1 MSAGWKLILW
11 DGKDF
16 FLQSVNRLNWL
27 VWSQGIRFFSV
38 FSYCYVVAGWWE
50 WKNMQNLLRA
60 KKMKTHSTQLS
71 TETCNQ
77 QDAEWMNV
85 TRTKTHNC
93 KIKNSL
99 LFMKRSAV
107 VSTPFYQQCGFFV
120 LPFFYSVCVCVC
132 APSTEFSFNFFLFC
146 FIYVSRLF
154 FFIIIYSNFSF
165 ATVFHAVELFILFFF
180 SSVFV

>member
-11 DGKDF
+11 DGKNF

-120 LPFFYSVCVCVC
+120 LPFFYSVCVCVR
-132 APSTEFSFNFFLFC
+132 AFHWIFF
-146 FIYVSRLF
+146 
-154 FFIIIYSNFSF
+154 
-165 ATVFHAVELFILFFF
+165 
-180 SSVFV
+180 

>member
-27 VWSQGIRFFSV
+27 VWSQCIHFFRSSV
-38 FSYCYVVAGWWE
+38 IVTSLLGDAFYWE
-50 WKNMQNLLRA
+50 R
-60 KKMKTHSTQLS
+60 KKWRHSTQLS

-77 QDAEWMNV
+77 QDAEWMNI

-99 LFMKRSAV
+99 LFMKHSAV
-107 VSTPFYQQCGFFV
+107 VSTPFYQHCGFFI
-120 LPFFYSVCVCVC
+120 LPSFFLLCVCVR
-132 APSTEFSFNFFLFC
+132 AFHWIFF
-146 FIYVSRLF
+146 
-154 FFIIIYSNFSF
+154 
-165 ATVFHAVELFILFFF
+165 
-180 SSVFV
+180 